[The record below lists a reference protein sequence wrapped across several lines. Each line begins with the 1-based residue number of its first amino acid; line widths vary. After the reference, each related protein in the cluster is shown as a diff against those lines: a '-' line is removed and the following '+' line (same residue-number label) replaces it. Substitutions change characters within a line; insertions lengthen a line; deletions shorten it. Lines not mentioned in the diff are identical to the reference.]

1 MKRESWSMDAFQQLL
16 LATEQGSRFFG
27 GMQQVV
33 SMLSAEQVALFYFL
47 IFFPSKSGPG
57 CGC

>member
-1 MKRESWSMDAFQQLL
+1 MDAFQQLL

-33 SMLSAEQVALFYFL
+33 SMLSAEQVALFYLF
-47 IFFPSKSGPG
+47 IFFFPSKSGPG